1 MPYVCIVK
9 IVSIFKALQRV
20 MVDDIST
27 VSHFHFLDR
36 ANYFFLGL
44 FSFEMIL
51 KIYCLGFSGYC
62 RSLFNRFDGLV
73 SAIVCLFET
82 S

>member
-1 MPYVCIVK
+1 MPYVCVVK
-9 IVSIFKALQRV
+9 SVSIPKALQRV
-20 MVDDIST
+20 MADDFSI
-27 VSHFHFLDR
+27 HFLDR